1 MVGPLPRVHLN
12 RHQLSAGAKKA
23 VAAVGL
29 DLDSTDPFDN
39 VRARVVETVHA
50 IDESINIIK
59 KVGLDV
65 AEQPVRA
72 HIGMPCEGA
81 ALTEAPRGLLYHG
94 YRFDRSG
101 VVTHAD
107 IVPPTAH
114 NSAHVED
121 MLRALSPGIVKA
133 DGDLTFECEKLV
145 RAYDPCI
152 SCSVH
157 TTVVKPGGR

>member
-1 MVGPLPRVHLN
+1 MVGPQPRVSVN
-12 RHQLSAGAKKA
+12 RGQLSAGAKRA
-23 VAAVGL
+23 VRAVGL
-29 DLDSTDPFDN
+29 DLDSTDPFSN
-39 VRARVVETVHA
+39 VKARVVETLQS
-50 IDESINIIK
+50 IDESIAIIENLK
-59 KVGLDV
+59 LDV
-65 AEQPVRA
+65 DEQPVSA

-114 NSAHVED
+114 NSANVED
-121 MLRALSPGIVKA
+121 MMRALSPGIVRSG
-133 DGDLTFECEKLV
+133 GDLTFACEKLV

-157 TTVVKPGGR
+157 AAILEE